1 MELFMRLLKVLI
13 PCTLALAI
21 AACGRVETGSQPIPT
36 FSPIA
41 APAEQPAPEATIAP
55 EATAAT
61 DAPAATPAA
70 DAAPAPAGAGP
81 QQIDPSKITTT
92 ASGLKYADLKVGTG
106 AEATSGKQ
114 VSVHYTGWLQNGTK
128 FDSSR
133 DRGEPLQL
141 TLGAGQVI
149 PGWEEG
155 LTGMKVGG
163 QRQLIIPPD
172 LAYGEQGAGGGVI
185 PPTAT
190 LIFEVELVNVQ

>member
-1 MELFMRLLKVLI
+1 MEPFMRLLKVLI
-13 PCTLALAI
+13 PCTLALAV
-21 AACGRVETGSQPIPT
+21 AACGRVETASQPIPT

-41 APAEQPAPEATIAP
+41 APAEQPAPEATAAP
-55 EATAAT
+55 E
-61 DAPAATPAA
+61 APAATAAA
-70 DAAPAPAGAGP
+70 DAAPAAAGAGP
-81 QQIDPSKITTT
+81 QQVDPSKITTT
-92 ASGLKYADLKVGTG
+92 PSGLKYAELLVGTG

-185 PPTAT
+185 PPNAT